1 MWSDQSALFSIT
13 IVFKNQS
20 SINSIA
26 YCLSSIIIIV
36 IYLLL

>member
-1 MWSDQSALFSIT
+1 MWADQSALFRIN
-13 IVFKNQS
+13 IVFKKT
-20 SINSIA
+20 SIA